1 MKYYKITNESENHYG
16 FQFRTGLNVDTKP
29 FNPSGD
35 CEPGGIYFARE
46 DILTFLSYGV
56 WLREVTIPEDAMVYE
71 NPGNPKK
78 WKADRVMLGKR
89 ERITAHTVK
98 RLLEEGAY
106 PKAGDSG
113 ALRWAAEN
121 GHKEIVELLIPVS
134 DPKADDSSALR
145 WAAASGHKEI
155 VELLIPV
162 SYPKA
167 DGSCALR
174 WATENGHKEIVEL
187 LIPVSD
193 PKAYASSALRW
204 AAEKGHKEI
213 VELLIPVSD
222 PKAYASSALE
232 WAAKNGHKEI
242 VELLIPVSDPAVVE
256 ALRKRG
262 VI

>member
-16 FQFRTGLNVDTKP
+16 FQFETGLNIDTIP

-46 DILTFLSYGV
+46 DILAFLKYGV
-56 WLREVTIPEDAMVYE
+56 WLRGVTIPEDAMVYE

-106 PKAGDSG
+106 A
-113 ALRWAAEN
+113 
-121 GHKEIVELLIPVS
+121 
-134 DPKADDSSALR
+134 
-145 WAAASGHKEI
+145 
-155 VELLIPV
+155 
-162 SYPKA
+162 KA
-167 DGSCALR
+167 DGSSALE
-174 WATENGHKEIVEL
+174 WAAKNGHKEIVEL

-193 PKAYASSALRW
+193 PKAYDSCALRW
-204 AAEKGHKEI
+204 AAEK
-213 VELLIPVSD
+213 
-222 PKAYASSALE
+222 
-232 WAAKNGHKEI
+232 GHKEI